1 MLCVWWDLKVVIYF
15 ELLDINQTATAE
27 VDSRQLQR
35 FHEAPLQKRP
45 VFANPNNV
53 ILLHDNQWPHVTKFI
68 QNKNRQLEWE
78 VLEHALYS
86 SDFASSNYHL
96 FRSFQ
101 NYLRDK

>member
-1 MLCVWWDLKVVIYF
+1 
-15 ELLDINQTATAE
+15 
-27 VDSRQLQR
+27 
-35 FHEAPLQKRP
+35 
-45 VFANPNNV
+45 
-53 ILLHDNQWPHVTKFI
+53 
-68 QNKNRQLEWE
+68 LEWE